1 MPRGR
6 RWPRVRAAFAPKCT
20 SLSPRLDAR
29 EVFRRGKS
37 VLKAPLLRQHAD
49 YVDPWTFADFIVSLS
64 DLDFDVMLEAK
75 AKDLALF
82 RLRNNLQRIG
92 RADVLQAP

>member
-1 MPRGR
+1 VAGR
-6 RWPRVRAAFAPKCT
+6 RSPQNALLFPPPRR
-20 SLSPRLDAR
+20 R
-29 EVFRRGKS
+29 EVVRRGKS

-49 YVDPWTFADFIVSLS
+49 YVDPWTFADFIGSLS

-82 RLRNNLQRIG
+82 RLRTSRPPERETYDL
-92 RADVLQAP
+92 